1 MQCRHCGRDALWGTL
16 FCPHCGARLPT
27 WFVGWTLYIT
37 LLSVICAVVL
47 IWLAEFFSA
56 RHRKPNSDE
65 WPYLPKPMQAVT
77 AFFAERLPNAAEIR
91 LEPRGNYN
99 LQIYLPKA
107 RLESLP
113 YPDRD
118 ELLKGATK
126 VWCENIPQAAF
137 VPFVQIR
144 DLQTEDELATARCPL
159 GR

>member
-1 MQCRHCGRDALWGTL
+1 
-16 FCPHCGARLPT
+16 
-27 WFVGWTLYIT
+27 VGWTLYIT

>member
-1 MQCRHCGRDALWGTL
+1 
-16 FCPHCGARLPT
+16 
-27 WFVGWTLYIT
+27 VGWTLYIT

-56 RHRKPNSDE
+56 QHRKPNSDE